1 MIRAIALDDEP
12 LSLELIAEFCSRLDT
27 IDLVKTF
34 TSPSEALK
42 HLRKFPTD
50 LIFLDIQMPS
60 VSGIDFYKEITQN
73 TMVIFTTAHSQY
85 AVESYNLSAVDYL
98 LKPFEYS
105 RFQKAV
111 QKAHE
116 VHKFSLGASKE
127 NENYIYLRAD
137 YVLVK
142 VATSE
147 IIYIESLKDYLKVY
161 CTNGKTIIT
170 RMTMKAILNTLPT
183 DEFIRVHRSFIVPMR
198 ALKEIRNKKILLGG
212 MEIPIGVSYE
222 TEFLKQFLS

>member
-12 LSLELIAEFCSRLDT
+12 LALELIEEFCSRIDT
-27 IDLVKTF
+27 IDLVNTF
-34 TSPSEALK
+34 TSPNEALK
-42 HLRKFPTD
+42 HLRKFPID
-50 LIFLDIQMPS
+50 LIFLDVQMPS
-60 VSGIDFYKEITQN
+60 VSGIDLYKEIAQN

-111 QKAHE
+111 QKAYE
-116 VHKFSLGASKE
+116 LHKFSHGALKE
-127 NENYIYLRAD
+127 NERYVFLRAD

-142 VATSE
+142 IATSE
-147 IIYIESLKDYLKVY
+147 IVYIESLKDYLTVY
-161 CTNGKTIIT
+161 CKDGKRIIT
-170 RMTMKAILNTLPT
+170 RMTMKAMQGTLPA
-183 DEFIRVHRSFIVPMR
+183 DEFIRVHRSYIVPVR
-198 ALKEIRNKKILLGG
+198 ALKEIRNKKILLEGV
-212 MEIPIGVSYE
+212 EIPIGVSYE